1 MIKSNISFKTI
12 LATLAVTV
20 ALVSC
25 TKEITSG
32 RVDTD
37 PEAPVLEGSRVITV
51 SFDTPT
57 RTYLDT
63 LRPKFKDGD
72 SILLAT
78 RPEDIDSPLD
88 TETVAVTVKEKKA
101 TITTKLS
108 GNLIAFYP
116 AKYVRIDKKPAFL
129 FSAVQT
135 GEFKDANLCE
145 ALIDADNQVAQFT
158 NASALFNID
167 LPQGTTKLTIRS
179 LPGIGDDG
187 QRTGDVAPINN
198 EGKSESYVI
207 TVGDGTKTFDKSY
220 CYVSLMPG
228 VQLRNLSF
236 EASVDASTGFIK
248 GIPVDEKL
256 EAAMARD
263 TVSNDDC
270 IDKGWSYWIGDE
282 NWHEYVTIGNR
293 KWATMNI
300 GANSPQEAGEYFAW
314 GGTTGYVQ
322 TRPDGDWYSFSPPDS
337 TLLEGGFCWA
347 KCPHTQGVYTDSLKR
362 VFTKYTADDSQFASS
377 GLADGKTILDL
388 EDDAAYVKWGGA
400 WRMPTQT
407 EFSAMILKCQG
418 EFNSGQYFGDNDSSP
433 KIFLPAAGCGNG
445 GNNPGNKTELR
456 YWSSTLGPFNSRE
469 TAYSLF
475 EDSEGQPT
483 CCEYPERYYGYT
495 IRAIIDEY
503 VAIPDE

>member
-20 ALVSC
+20 ALAGC
-25 TKEITSG
+25 AKELIPG
-32 RVDTD
+32 KVDTD

-88 TETVAVTVKEKKA
+88 TETVAVTVKGKKA

-198 EGKSESYVI
+198 EGKSKAEVI

-256 EAAMARD
+256 QDAMARN
-263 TVSNDDC
+263 TVSNDDR
-270 IDKGWSYWIGDE
+270 INKGWSYWIGDE

-322 TRPDGDWYSFSPPDS
+322 TRPNGDWYSFSPPDS

-347 KCPHTQGVYTDSLKR
+347 KCPHTAGTFTSGNKK
-362 VFTKYTADDSQFASS
+362 VFTKYVPSEKS
-377 GLADGKTILDL
+377 GEYGYEDYYDTKTVLDL
-388 EDDAAYVKWGGA
+388 EDDAANVNWGGA
-400 WRMPTQT
+400 WRMPTRE
-407 EFSAMILKCQG
+407 EFLVLAGLDSIWV
-418 EFNSGQYFGDNDSSP
+418 SSP
-433 KIFLPAAGCGNG
+433 AGRYFRQGSNEIFLPAAGRGEGNSLDSG
-445 GNNPGNKTELR
+445 DKR
-456 YWSSTLGPFNSRE
+456 SYFSSSLSLVKQVACLDIEDQKKASTDSISRCFG
-469 TAYSLF
+469 LL
-475 EDSEGQPT
+475 
-483 CCEYPERYYGYT
+483 
-495 IRAIIDEY
+495 IRPIIDEY
-503 VAIPDE
+503 VTISGK